1 MENIIKSIKEDI
13 NKNASYEKPKIIF
26 IGGIPGSGKTL
37 LINKTKEMFSNEDFA
52 VIEADNYRMY
62 LNNSSFVED
71 TAKDANFLEEQA
83 IYYAIENK
91 KNIINISTLRAY
103 EFIDNLIKEKVLKNN
118 YEIYFYIIVTNEL
131 ESVLSTYERYIID
144 KNNSKSFA
152 RLNKLE
158 YFTSA
163 CEGFK
168 KGFEYLTKQDYVK
181 EVKLFKRGEF
191 MSLPI
196 EINSTIEEEINNQMK
211 NINHK
216 EIEKRIENIRKK
228 LYEEYERKEF
238 ENIYS
243 NLIEKLLK
251 IC

>member
-13 NKNASYEKPKIIF
+13 DKCTTYEKPKIIF

-118 YEIYFYIIVTNEL
+118 YEIYLYIIVTNEL
-131 ESVLSTYERYIID
+131 ESILSTYERYIID

-163 CEGFK
+163 CDGFK